1 MAPMS
6 NEAVEMNT
14 IETSPLYAATIE
26 TVEASFV
33 GTPVAVPVYKAP
45 SPARTKPT
53 LPVLGRATQDKGV
66 TWTTAIFLAIFHAGA
81 IAAFFYFSW
90 SALAVF
96 VVTYMLAINIGIGMC
111 YHRLL
116 THRGYKVQKWVEY
129 VMAIFATTALEG
141 GPMFWVATHRV
152 HHQYSDHVG
161 DPHTPTEGG
170 WWAHAGWILKGKALH
185 TETAMLARYAPD
197 LAKDRFYVLLSK
209 YHWVPLTIEGPYPAG
224 DRWMAVG
231 SVGRI
236 PSRHHRAA
244 CNLAGEFCDS
254 PVGFAPLSNP

>member
-1 MAPMS
+1 MAPLS

-14 IETSPLYAATIE
+14 IETAPLHSVTIE

-33 GTPVAVPVYKAP
+33 GTPVAVPVYKTP

-53 LPVLGRATQDKGV
+53 LPVLGRATQDNGV
-66 TWTTAIFLAIFHAGA
+66 TWTTAIFLAIFHIGA

-96 VVTYMLAINIGIGMC
+96 VVTYMLAINVGIGMC

-116 THRGYKVQKWVEY
+116 THRGYKVPKWVEY
-129 VMAIFATTALEG
+129 AMAIFATTALEG

-161 DPHTPTEGG
+161 DPHTNRRRLVGPRWVDIERQSTAHRDGDAGPLCAGPCEGSFLRPIEQVSLG
-170 WWAHAGWILKGKALH
+170 SVDHRRAH
-185 TETAMLARYAPD
+185 
-197 LAKDRFYVLLSK
+197 
-209 YHWVPLTIEGPYPAG
+209 PAG
-224 DRWMAVG
+224 DRRLAMG
-231 SVGRI
+231 SLGCI
-236 PSRHHRAA
+236 SSCHHRAA
-244 CNLAGEFCDS
+244 CNLAGEFRDS
-254 PVGFAPLSNP
+254 PMGFASL